1 MEITRNV
8 KRVCEE
14 LKIKKIV
21 EYHDLYI
28 QSGILL
34 LANVFEKFRN
44 MCI

>member
-1 MEITRNV
+1 MQITRNV
-8 KRVCEE
+8 KRVCKE

-28 QSGILL
+28 KSGILL
-34 LANVFEKFRN
+34 LVNVFEKFRN